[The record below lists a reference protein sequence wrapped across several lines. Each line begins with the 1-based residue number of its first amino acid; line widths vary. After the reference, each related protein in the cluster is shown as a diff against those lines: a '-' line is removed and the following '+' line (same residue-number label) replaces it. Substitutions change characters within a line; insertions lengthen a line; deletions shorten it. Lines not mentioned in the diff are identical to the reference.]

1 MVKLDSFLSNSY
13 QKGKKKGLFLYSGK
27 LSRLLS
33 DSTIMYMFYMDFSGR
48 LFWPKLEWKKN
59 WPHMTNLIF

>member
-13 QKGKKKGLFLYSGK
+13 QKGKKKRLFLYCGK

-33 DSTIMYMFYMDFSGR
+33 DSTIMYMFYMGFSGR
-48 LFWPKLEWKKN
+48 LFWPKLKGKKKLAT
-59 WPHMTNLIF
+59 HD